1 MEPIPY
7 AQYTH
12 TSPLEDQNGSTS
24 RQSLSHKFTERTKQN
39 TGRKNYKPKALCPG
53 KRENMNKTWKSNATL
68 FVALCWEWGAGV
80 QRAHDR
86 PCEWERNW
94 AEPTTQTRF
103 ILSVCYHSGCQKTET
118 NKKDKY
124 LQWRCVTNE
133 VFNCL
138 TPQTDETGTHPTA
151 SRAPSTQLTASD
163 CQQCKACT
171 GLSRWAWPE
180 YFAGLEHFFFPRR
193 KDQ

>member
-1 MEPIPY
+1 MIVRVSGNGTELSQRLKPVSF
-7 AQYTH
+7 
-12 TSPLEDQNGSTS
+12 SP
-24 RQSLSHKFTERTKQN
+24 F
-39 TGRKNYKPKALCPG
+39 
-53 KRENMNKTWKSNATL
+53 ATT
-68 FVALCWEWGAGV
+68 V
-80 QRAHDR
+80 
-86 PCEWERNW
+86 
-94 AEPTTQTRF
+94 
-103 ILSVCYHSGCQKTET
+103 CQKTET

-124 LQWRCVTNE
+124 LQWRWVTNE

-180 YFAGLEHFFFPRR
+180 YFAGLEHFFFPAGKISNNIAWVRNKTYR
-193 KDQ
+193 IWMLKVYPKLVTVCPHEPHETFGMSQKLVIAW